1 MADLES
7 NYITLCKLHDR
18 YKYLVTSIV
27 KNAYSRP
34 VPSMKMSELNSILKE
49 IETLPIS
56 WKFYRDQ
63 HNKFVQDFED
73 LVIFYDKSDIDI

>member
-1 MADLES
+1 MTDLES
-7 NYITLCKLHDR
+7 NYVTLCKLHDR

-27 KNAYSRP
+27 KNAYAKP
-34 VPSMKMSELNSILKE
+34 VPSVKMNELNSILKE

-56 WKFYRDQ
+56 WKFYREQ
-63 HNKFVQDFED
+63 CNKFVQDFED